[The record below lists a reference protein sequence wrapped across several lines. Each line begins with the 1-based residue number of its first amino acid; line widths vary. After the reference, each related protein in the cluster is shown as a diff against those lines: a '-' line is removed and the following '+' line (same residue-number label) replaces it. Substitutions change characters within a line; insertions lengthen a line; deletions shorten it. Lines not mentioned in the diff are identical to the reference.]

1 MKKLVIL
8 IVIVVVAVLAWWALG
23 DKQEEAT
30 PNAQDTSVVTE
41 PTTATE
47 VSTELEGLG
56 DADLD
61 AEMQAIDADLK
72 AL

>member
-1 MKKLVIL
+1 M
-8 IVIVVVAVLAWWALG
+8 LAWWSLG
-23 DKQEEAT
+23 DTSKDAVPAT
-30 PNAQDTSVVTE
+30 QDTSAVTE

-56 DADLD
+56 DTDLD
-61 AEMQAIDADLK
+61 AELEAIDADLK